1 MTRAHRQEGIVRAVT
16 FLVAVA
22 VAVTGALWLSNRHH
36 NHPDC
41 AKVHA
46 MIDYNRS
53 QRQAL
58 ARAFDP
64 ERRTQPS
71 LDDYQDWANHMQA
84 YATSITDPE
93 LAPHARRLDELGILD
108 KACPATPTR

>member
-1 MTRAHRQEGIVRAVT
+1 
-16 FLVAVA
+16 
-22 VAVTGALWLSNRHH
+22 
-36 NHPDC
+36 
-41 AKVHA
+41 

-93 LAPHARRLDELGILD
+93 LAPHAHRLADDTQQFVSLNAQIRNDTSVPTDADAPPSWAQTYANLNQQFNDEFGILD